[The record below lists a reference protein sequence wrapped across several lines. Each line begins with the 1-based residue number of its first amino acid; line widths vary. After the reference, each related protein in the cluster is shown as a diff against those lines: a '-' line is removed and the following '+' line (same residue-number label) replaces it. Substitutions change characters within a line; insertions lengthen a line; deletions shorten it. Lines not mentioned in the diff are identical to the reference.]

1 MAYQVQVDLGS
12 GWEDISA
19 YLSGRYPVQRSRSI
33 HSADDPSKPVI
44 GTARFSLVRNV
55 TLINRFLTASTPP
68 AVWIKKD
75 GSDHFKGNI
84 RNTHKVR
91 VGLIRAEVFEVECV
105 DAWMRLEK
113 KCTLSTTWTN
123 YTLSNP
129 TTKSASILHQLF
141 YAAGFS
147 DGELSFSAVAIT
159 RDRAVFQASD
169 GKTYREIVELIL
181 KEIGYSAIVSPSGI
195 VSLYDMGPGS
205 ISTSATLT
213 SGASGNIAG
222 GYEIQRN
229 EAKSEAVD
237 VSFWSHVSKASAV
250 VFEDSTG
257 RDSTHLD
264 CNIPVSAGGYY
275 PTGADA
281 THDVR
286 GDFKLQDY
294 EIIAVDSP
302 AIDWSGT
309 GISKQV
315 ETVDGLAM
323 RMRFYSASGGTLTKL
338 RVTGTATVKGDLSKV
353 VQENVVGTEKRE
365 AIECAWIYAQANAER
380 LAIVRANWHANSAYS
395 WSIPE
400 CALLTISPGDYVQLT
415 ESNIMGASQVL
426 RVVTVEDGGSPLSIK
441 LVCEGAS
448 AYTYAAL
455 TRTTET
461 SPPSSNPGYWG
472 ALGAASKTWIQAAA
486 PTIGSRPN
494 AIDGDTWIDSDGG
507 NIVYLAQSGVW
518 VQQDYSFPSDNGLIA
533 HYSFDEISE
542 YPDSAAGQHW
552 KTEGGDVIPA
562 AYNCTAASMVEAG
575 TGLRFLRVTA
585 TGTDPYVQFTV
596 PTSYH
601 GKVVHFRVR
610 KVSGDFSAPDGAF
623 GYMADVGF
631 SHAKQIETLFPG
643 CNARLTAANYGEWVY
658 YSILAPSDYSD
669 YTIFRFDLSNA
680 SSIVYDVAFVY
691 MGTGAYDTPALDNSG
706 NENHGTI
713 NARAFPVEGVS
724 GQGITTLTQK
734 PFHVSVT
741 RLLDECTISLWRKW
755 DGSYGTNNS
764 RVFASNRASAAD
776 AGFRW
781 LYGWANDLYFSGPGE
796 AWNAHAAT
804 VAEVSST
811 WQHWV
816 IVFRKSG
823 TCRVLCNLVDAI
835 TPWTAG
841 STQLSLGAGPLALG
855 WAYDLTAD
863 ICHAAFDELRIY
875 SRALSDVEI
884 RGLYALKSQG
894 SNYSLSDFVTLRAA
908 DDGYITPAEKPA
920 IRAEWVQ
927 VNGNGST
934 TGTYWANKAE
944 ATALSVATTG
954 IDSAYTALSTMLWGT
969 GGCVVLATWG
979 DSIPVTAATYRD
991 TWRSYY
997 EEETKLK
1004 NAIAAKRAV
1013 DVSANFPPTTNLV
1026 SHYSFDGVP
1035 AIPDRTAGAT
1045 YYRRN
1050 NFTSSEI
1057 VSSGANGIGTFSYF
1071 ESAGWHPER
1080 VTVSSGALKISA
1092 QASANILRYGWNK
1105 SAAWVGIRVK
1115 TCVDVTL
1122 FLNNDGNDQ
1131 NVSCKANTWRS
1142 YLGYFANSGQNFI
1155 DIECFPIGD
1164 NYIDMYYI
1172 GDGTYNPILDNAA
1185 GQFNSISMAGVFPY
1199 IGISGNALYF
1209 DGTNSYPV
1217 GLGPYHNTDGGSHTL
1232 SAWFKWNDQSSATYQ
1247 TLSGILGRAGWHHGL
1262 MLDRATK
1269 KAVFLFLNTVPA
1281 ETKPATT
1288 TSVND
1293 GNWHHLCGVVDN
1305 TAKTVTLY
1313 LDGVQ
1318 EAQSSYTGNPYQD
1331 TVQGWSIG
1339 GFGNPGVNY
1348 AYLFGGYID
1357 ECRIYNIA
1365 LSSVQVRALYKQI
1378 TMGNAFSQADYYNN
1392 LLPGSALRPVAW
1404 KPTWLTDMII
1414 PSTVDGVLA
1423 KLVDV
1428 PSSAGMWYGETY
1440 MGYRDAGGVWRT
1452 YIDNSGYFKFG
1463 NADSSRYLKWD
1474 GSTFEISGKIN
1485 LVDAAGATPASAGLY
1500 VASDKLGFYQTTGT
1514 PGWRAYLDNTGKFY
1528 AGDGGSTMGTNKFIS
1543 WDLSDLKVSGNFKL
1557 GASCF
1562 LENGDGLIRLTYDNP
1577 ASVWG
1582 GEGLVFVSNNRAFV
1596 AATAQIG
1603 DNRWSIQKVGSGQ
1616 YADYLELCT
1625 VAGAFNNTYV
1635 VGIDRTISS
1644 SSASLQDTVFCSS
1657 SYGLRYLRTASSTAA
1672 AHRWDVTFTTEKSIA
1687 FAKDGTGTFL
1697 YPLSSAI
1704 DLGKSAARWNTA
1716 YTTYCDVLSY
1726 INLGGFYLY
1735 PGSPGAGAAGL
1746 GLTWN
1751 YSGSLGEVD
1760 LVCAQQGGVGG
1771 FNFYKNGNAGT
1782 MGLLAYIDSAGN
1794 ICSQNYFRMTG
1805 GYVANPTVDGALWID
1820 STQKALSTYLNS
1832 RTHYDV
1838 GCLYSQY
1845 TTVTVAN
1852 SNSQTTLI
1860 GGSSIGTNTIGSYNS
1875 NGALGKSFRL
1885 TAAGTCVLGDTTS
1898 TTFGF
1903 EIKLGTVSLGTVTSP
1918 ALTTAATYHWSIE
1931 AVFLWSSSTQVRCI
1945 YKVTFGNAGA
1955 VTSSWAIETNAT
1967 TVAATS
1973 YAIVPYVTQNRN
1985 HANVTTNCYFALLEE
2000 LA

>member
-1 MAYQVQVDLGS
+1 MSTWSVIITISGTPTDITSRVEVPSIVRTTRLHTEMRANVNRLDLRAQFDSTLWAALVGAS
-12 GWEDISA
+12 EISI
-19 YLSGRYPVQRSRSI
+19 S
-33 HSADDPSKPVI
+33 
-44 GTARFSLVRNV
+44 V
-55 TLINRFLTASTPP
+55 T
-68 AVWIKKD
+68 KD
-75 GSDHFKGNI
+75 GAAYFTGVLSPNFETEIADGRKYI
-84 RNTHKVR
+84 A
-91 VGLIRAEVFEVECV
+91 IIAE
-105 DAWMRLEK
+105 D
-113 KCTLSTTWTN
+113 
-123 YTLSNP
+123 YTLSKLGKTISAV
-129 TTKSASILHQLF
+129 TTYAGYAVSTPAATATSLLHAITT
-141 YAAGFS
+141 AAGVTLAAGAPTISSIVPYVGILPDDKMTWGQLLDAILFEYGYVYYFLADGTLALAQTVNTGTITTTNTFS
-147 DGELSFSAVAIT
+147 VGTNI
-159 RDRAVFQASD
+159 RDRITAKKSPEKYDDIRINFKS
-169 GKTYREIVELIL
+169 VELQ
-181 KEIGYSAIVSPSGI
+181 SG
-195 VSLYDMGPGS
+195 
-205 ISTSATLT
+205 LT
-213 SGASGNIAG
+213 
-222 GYEIQRN
+222 
-229 EAKSEAVD
+229 
-237 VSFWSHVSKASAV
+237 
-250 VFEDSTG
+250 VFEDTSGGDASYPCRIT
-257 RDSTHLD
+257 L
-264 CNIPVSAGGYY
+264 NAAGDADGKDYY
-275 PTGADA
+275 P
-281 THDVR
+281 
-286 GDFKLQDY
+286 
-294 EIIAVDSP
+294 P
-302 AIDWSGT
+302 NSGT
-309 GISKQV
+309 V
-315 ETVDGLAM
+315 EVFSEWRNPDGKEIWIVTIAALHCYVPADVTLSRSLTNYFRRCSFAYHNAAGATREIHRIKVGGVAYVITARNVARSSITGGKALLEHDAKYLFDKTLA
-323 RMRFYSASGGTLTKL
+323 
-338 RVTGTATVKGDLSKV
+338 
-353 VQENVVGTEKRE
+353 EN
-365 AIECAWIYAQANAER
+365 
-380 LAIVRANWHANSAYS
+380 LAKSINQYYAYS
-395 WSIPE
+395 HFSYE
-400 CALLTISPGDYVQLT
+400 LKSKADFSVGEYVQLT
-415 ESNIMGASQVL
+415 DSSYSGISQKCRIIGKIDSGANDVISYYLEAVA
-426 RVVTVEDGGSPLSIK
+426 DYSSI
-441 LVCEGAS
+441 
-448 AYTYAAL
+448 TI
-455 TRTTET
+455 TTE
-461 SPPSSNPGYWG
+461 SV
-472 ALGAASKTWIQAAA
+472 IA
-486 PTIGSRPN
+486 PVTNQIN
-494 AIDGDTWIDSDGG
+494 T
-507 NIVYLAQSGVW
+507 
-518 VQQDYSFPSDNGLIA
+518 
-533 HYSFDEISE
+533 
-542 YPDSAAGQHW
+542 
-552 KTEGGDVIPA
+552 
-562 AYNCTAASMVEAG
+562 MVEASS
-575 TGLRFLRVTA
+575 
-585 TGTDPYVQFTV
+585 DP
-596 PTSYH
+596 
-601 GKVVHFRVR
+601 
-610 KVSGDFSAPDGAF
+610 
-623 GYMADVGF
+623 
-631 SHAKQIETLFPG
+631 
-643 CNARLTAANYGEWVY
+643 
-658 YSILAPSDYSD
+658 
-669 YTIFRFDLSNA
+669 
-680 SSIVYDVAFVY
+680 
-691 MGTGAYDTPALDNSG
+691 
-706 NENHGTI
+706 
-713 NARAFPVEGVS
+713 
-724 GQGITTLTQK
+724 
-734 PFHVSVT
+734 
-741 RLLDECTISLWRKW
+741 
-755 DGSYGTNNS
+755 
-764 RVFASNRASAAD
+764 
-776 AGFRW
+776 
-781 LYGWANDLYFSGPGE
+781 
-796 AWNAHAAT
+796 
-804 VAEVSST
+804 
-811 WQHWV
+811 
-816 IVFRKSG
+816 
-823 TCRVLCNLVDAI
+823 
-835 TPWTAG
+835 
-841 STQLSLGAGPLALG
+841 
-855 WAYDLTAD
+855 
-863 ICHAAFDELRIY
+863 
-875 SRALSDVEI
+875 
-884 RGLYALKSQG
+884 
-894 SNYSLSDFVTLRAA
+894 
-908 DDGYITPAEKPA
+908 
-920 IRAEWVQ
+920 
-927 VNGNGST
+927 
-934 TGTYWANKAE
+934 
-944 ATALSVATTG
+944 
-954 IDSAYTALSTMLWGT
+954 
-969 GGCVVLATWG
+969 
-979 DSIPVTAATYRD
+979 
-991 TWRSYY
+991 
-997 EEETKLK
+997 
-1004 NAIAAKRAV
+1004 
-1013 DVSANFPPTTNLV
+1013 FPPTTNLV

-1105 SAAWVGIRVK
+1105 SAAWIGFRVK
-1115 TCVDVTL
+1115 TCADVTL

-1131 NVSCKANTWRS
+1131 NFSCKANTWRS
-1142 YLGYFANSGQNFI
+1142 YLGYFANAGQNFI
-1155 DIECFPIGD
+1155 DIENFPIGD

-1331 TVQGWSIG
+1331 TAQGWSIG

-1635 VGIDRTISS
+1635 VGTDRTISS

-1657 SYGLRYLRTASSTAA
+1657 SYGLRYLRIASSTAA

-1726 INLGGFYLY
+1726 INLGGAHLY
-1735 PGSPGAGAAGL
+1735 PGSPGVNEYGL

-1794 ICSQNYFRMTG
+1794 VCSQNYFRMTG

-1875 NGALGKSFRL
+1875 NGALGKGFRL

-1903 EIKLGTVSLGTVTSP
+1903 EIKLGTMSLGTVTSP

-1931 AVFLWSSSTQVRCI
+1931 AVFVWSSSTQVRCI
-1945 YKVTFGNAGA
+1945 YKVAFGNGGA
-1955 VTSSWAIETNAT
+1955 VSSSWAIETNAT

-1973 YAIVPYVTQNRN
+1973 YVIVPYVTQNRN
-1985 HANVTTNCYFALLEE
+1985 NANVTTKCYFVLLEE